1 MNYRKMVVLCI
12 ALLVIHILLHGPA
25 QLVAW
30 ALLGISGTFWWK
42 GARFF
47 GVVLVSDIII
57 GLGYSLLIINRP
69 QLLWLTRNSA
79 LPAFAWLALVIGFNV
94 ISCCI
99 CAGVPYAIASGLRKM
114 RFEKKPVKKPAHALS
129 H

>member
-1 MNYRKMVVLCI
+1 MNYRKIVVLCI
-12 ALLVIHILLHGPA
+12 ALLAVHILLHGPA

-42 GARFF
+42 DARFF
-47 GVVLVSDIII
+47 WVVLVSDVVI

-79 LPAFAWLALVIGFNV
+79 LSASAWLALVIGFNV

-99 CAGVPYAIASGLRKM
+99 CVGVPYAIASGLRKM
-114 RFEKKPVKKPAHALS
+114 RSEKKLVKKPAYALS